1 MEEITPRN
9 NAMNEPASVPF
20 AAYEAVG
27 ARAERSQKRLM
38 LVIISLA
45 VVIFAEAVLL
55 YLNNRAWLE
64 KWSEYDYSG
73 ETITVDGGEGDANF
87 IGRDGSIINGEDYR

>member
-1 MEEITPRN
+1 MDETTTKI
-9 NAMNEPASVPF
+9 NAMNDPATVPF

-27 ARAERSQKRLM
+27 ARAERNQKRLM

-45 VVIFAEAVLL
+45 VVILAEAVLL
-55 YLNNRAWLE
+55 YLNNRAWLD
-64 KWSEYDYSG
+64 KWSEYDYSS
-73 ETITVDGGEGDANF
+73 ETITVDGGEGDANL

>member
-1 MEEITPRN
+1 MNETTN
-9 NAMNEPASVPF
+9 QTSAMNDPAMVPF

-45 VVIFAEAVLL
+45 VVILAEAVLL
-55 YLNNRAWLE
+55 YLNNQAWLE
-64 KWSEYDYSG
+64 KWSEYDYSS
-73 ETITVDGGEGDANF
+73 ETITVDGDDGSANF
-87 IGRDGSIINGEDYR
+87 IGRDGSIINGEDNR